1 MGDTSDIQARAAL
14 WREAAE
20 QTRRRARRVL
30 TTGALR
36 WDAPAA
42 GLFRARVRERAAALR
57 RLADLEDD
65 VGAALDGVARSLAH
79 PHRSLETAFGQ
90 PAGRPETPP
99 TGTRP

>member
-14 WREAAE
+14 WRDAAE

-30 TTGALR
+30 TTGSLR

-65 VGAALDGVARSLAH
+65 VGAALDAVARAVAH
-79 PHRSLETAFGQ
+79 AHRALETARGQRAGQ
-90 PAGRPETPP
+90 PAAPSAGKRP
-99 TGTRP
+99 